1 VRRWH
6 DKLLVGNRGSTSWK
20 LVILFCLSAGEVN
33 GTPCGAVKCVDIW
46 KNTDK
51 AKAVNY
57 SVTDIEA

>member
-1 VRRWH
+1 MRRWF
-6 DKLLVGNRGSTSWK
+6 DKLSVANRGSTSWK
-20 LVILFCLSAGEVN
+20 LLILSCLSSGEVN
-33 GTPCGAVKCVDIW
+33 GTPCGAVKCDDIW